1 MRCIP
6 VVPLVFVLVSV
17 VELAL
22 AEGPLTRSLPAP
34 TQSELSKP
42 DRNSTDASKESG
54 NGKLAPMLVKLTP
67 VQTDPEHSRLSAAL
81 DSASHAAIAGIP
93 GITVLSDN
101 DDEMAVAKKSR
112 KPVVVLSGK
121 LQNIGTSKQGDEVE
135 FRAQI
140 QYVIYRIPGRDIAA
154 VVDGTARTRISAVQV
169 KSKESR
175 QQVEDDVA
183 AAAVESAARRAPAAL
198 LAVSKK

>member
-1 MRCIP
+1 
-6 VVPLVFVLVSV
+6 
-17 VELAL
+17 
-22 AEGPLTRSLPAP
+22 
-34 TQSELSKP
+34 
-42 DRNSTDASKESG
+42 
-54 NGKLAPMLVKLTP
+54 
-67 VQTDPEHSRLSAAL
+67 
-81 DSASHAAIAGIP
+81 
-93 GITVLSDN
+93 
-101 DDEMAVAKKSR
+101 
-112 KPVVVLSGK
+112 
-121 LQNIGTSKQGDEVE
+121 VE

-198 LAVSKK
+198 LAVSQK